1 MKIFSSFDRDLV
13 EIAVSVVVS
22 SFLADFLDLC
32 SNGVHGVHG
41 VHDVQAF

>member
-1 MKIFSSFDRDLV
+1 MNIFSGFDTNLV
-13 EIAVSVVVS
+13 EILVSIVVS

-41 VHDVQAF
+41 VHGVQAF